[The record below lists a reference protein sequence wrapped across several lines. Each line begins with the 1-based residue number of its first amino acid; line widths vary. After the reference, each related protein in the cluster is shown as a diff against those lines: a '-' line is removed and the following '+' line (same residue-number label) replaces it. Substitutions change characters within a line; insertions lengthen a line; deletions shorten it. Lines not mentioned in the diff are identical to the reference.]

1 MFSFGTYELY
11 SVTISSL
18 ASFLSLGTSNCP
30 SRLCISLHLC
40 GVDIHMNYN
49 KWKFLSILQDILCSF
64 GHTNLLEIFICE
76 IQSHGWF
83 NCNCKFFVS
92 PSFNIFFS
100 FCFFFFSSCY
110 IVISRKFHSPF
121 LIVFVS
127 LNYRYT
133 LKLLSYVYPAL
144 KNLKRKERKTK
155 SRHWRC
161 HITSSL
167 N

>member
-1 MFSFGTYELY
+1 MLCLTFDMFSFGTYELY

-83 NCNCKFFVS
+83 NCNCKFLCHLHSTSFFLFVS
-92 PSFNIFFS
+92 FFS
-100 FCFFFFSSCY
+100 LRVTLSSAGSFTHLFSLFSCLWT
-110 IVISRKFHSPF
+110 IDIHSNCY
-121 LIVFVS
+121 LMCIQ
-127 LNYRYT
+127 L
-133 LKLLSYVYPAL
+133 
-144 KNLKRKERKTK
+144 
-155 SRHWRC
+155 
-161 HITSSL
+161 
-167 N
+167 